1 MLELTDFDELQQ
13 EQGERKELSSTSEKS
28 IADVTLSDVHFKLN
42 TDKTYEEQAKDVVNA
57 MATAEAIKDDKTV
70 ATLAEGKRQEIIGEQ
85 SVKVTK
91 TQQQANDAKTDLA
104 KSEYSANET
113 VLKTFMVF
121 SHLPKW
127 LQNIVMGF
135 LTPFYLLFV
144 LIVNVPCGFVK
155 MLIDGIDGIIC
166 RYERA
171 DERTRPRIKVTVWI
185 IFGFALALT
194 IALGV
199 LGGLNII

>member
-1 MLELTDFDELQQ
+1 MLELTDFDKLEKQ
-13 EQGERKELSSTSEKS
+13 EEQKALTLDKS
-28 IADVTLSDVHFKLN
+28 IADVTLNDVHFKVN
-42 TDKTYEEQAKDVVNA
+42 TERSFEEQATDVVSA
-57 MATAEAIKDDKTV
+57 MAIARAVGKEETVEA
-70 ATLAEGKRQEIIGEQ
+70 LAEGKKQELIGEQ
-85 SVKVTK
+85 TVKVTK
-91 TQQQANDAKTDLA
+91 TQQHANDAKTELA

-135 LTPFYLLFV
+135 LTPFYLIFV

-166 RYERA
+166 RYEKA
-171 DERTRPRIKVTVWI
+171 DERTRPRIKVTVI
-185 IFGFALALT
+185 ILFVLAVLAITAITTLSALE
-194 IALGV
+194 
-199 LGGLNII
+199 II